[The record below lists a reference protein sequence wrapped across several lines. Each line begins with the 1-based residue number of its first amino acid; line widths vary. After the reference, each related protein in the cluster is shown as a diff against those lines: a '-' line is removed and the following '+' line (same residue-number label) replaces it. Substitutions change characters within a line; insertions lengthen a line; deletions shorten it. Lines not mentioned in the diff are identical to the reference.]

1 MSQPLFF
8 YMDLRRKILYYTLE
22 GLEKVSNFPITKD
35 SVNLYTLSSVVDC
48 PMPIDRLNKYSMPF
62 NVVSDPIPTE
72 VYDVDLKDCYASRVR
87 ELFEEDKPINILW
100 SGGIDSTSLLCMFLE
115 LSNSSTPPITI
126 VFNDKSIEEYPLFY
140 EKYVKNFPSI
150 FHSSHND
157 DYRLI
162 KYWKEGSLVV
172 TGDLGDQIAGSN
184 KTLHMGMT
192 DNFVDKWEAVFDWP
206 IISTK
211 SIPFRFI
218 ATPDAKHYGNV
229 NNWTTVRKHYKNNLK
244 ILLEKEV
251 LENSLVPIKTSFDLF
266 WNINFRVKWDW
277 CCWRWVERVSGD
289 LLSKSFIESY
299 RPFYKTEDFQRWS
312 LTNHHL
318 KHEGSF
324 ITYKAPFKNLIRQ
337 FTKDK
342 EYFYDKTKES
352 SATKLFTE
360 LSGYYKVNTI
370 YENYEVDI
378 GSYITEGQEEDSY
391 V

>member
-1 MSQPLFF
+1 
-8 YMDLRRKILYYTLE
+8 MDLNRKILYYTTRGMNKISYPPMTE
-22 GLEKVSNFPITKD
+22 D
-35 SVNLYTLSSVVDC
+35 SVNLFTLASVVDC
-48 PMPIDRLNKYSMPF
+48 HMPIDRLNKYSMNF
-62 NVVSDPIPTE
+62 SLISDPIPTE
-72 VYDVDLKDCYASRVR
+72 VYDVDLKDCYANRVR

-115 LSNSSTPPITI
+115 LSDSSNPPITI

-192 DNFVDKWEAVFDWP
+192 DNFVDNWEAVFDWP
-206 IISTK
+206 IINIEC
-211 SIPFRFI
+211 IPFSLLGASASKNYRSI
-218 ATPDAKHYGNV
+218 GNWNSV
-229 NNWTTVRKHYKNNLK
+229 KSNYKNNLK
-244 ILLEKEV
+244 RLLEKEV
-251 LENSLVPIKTSFDLF
+251 LENALVPIETSFDLF

-277 CCWRWVERVSGD
+277 CCWRWVERVSGE

-324 ITYKAPFKNLIRQ
+324 ITYKAPFKNLIQQ

-342 EYFYDKTKES
+342 EYFYSKTKES
-352 SATKLFTE
+352 SAPKLFTK

-370 YENYEVDI
+370 YENYEIDMGGHSSTDFKI
-378 GSYITEGQEEDSY
+378 L
-391 V
+391 